1 MLEKNKYIIF
11 YEDDAFRIIH
21 ASTKEEAII
30 KFNEW
35 DKESVLKNDEFAAVV
50 YRKLSEWN
58 VADIV
63 EFYSRISDTV
73 IYGIYEVKETH
84 YTTYKK

>member
-1 MLEKNKYIIF
+1 MLAKNKYIIF
-11 YEDDAFRIIH
+11 YEDDAFRFVH
-21 ASTKEEAII
+21 ADTKEEAIV

-50 YRKLSEWN
+50 YRKLCEWTIE
-58 VADIV
+58 DII

-73 IYGIYEVKETH
+73 IYGIYKVDETI
-84 YTTYKK
+84 YTTYEK

>member
-11 YEDDAFRIIH
+11 YEDDAFRIVH
-21 ASTKEEAII
+21 ANTKEEAIV

-35 DKESVLKNDEFAAVV
+35 DKESILKNDEFAAVI

-58 VADIV
+58 IADIV

-84 YTTYKK
+84 YTTYEK

>member
-11 YEDDAFRIIH
+11 YEDDAFRIVH
-21 ASTKEEAII
+21 AHTKEEAIV

-35 DKESVLKNDEFAAVV
+35 DTESVLKNDEFAAVI

-58 VADIV
+58 ISDIV
-63 EFYSRISDTV
+63 EFYGRISDTV
-73 IYGIYEVKETH
+73 IRGIYEVKETH
-84 YTTYKK
+84 YTTYEK

>member
-35 DKESVLKNDEFAAVV
+35 DKESVLKND
-50 YRKLSEWN
+50 
-58 VADIV
+58 
-63 EFYSRISDTV
+63 
-73 IYGIYEVKETH
+73 
-84 YTTYKK
+84 

>member
-11 YEDDAFRIIH
+11 YEDDAFRIVH
-21 ASTKEEAII
+21 ANTTEEAIV

-35 DKESVLKNDEFAAVV
+35 DKESVLKNDEFAAVI

-58 VADIV
+58 VTDII

-84 YTTYKK
+84 YTTYEK

>member
-1 MLEKNKYIIF
+1 MLEMNKYIIF
-11 YEDDAFRIIH
+11 YEDDAFRFVH
-21 ASTKEEAII
+21 AHTKEEAIV
-30 KFNEW
+30 KFHEW

-58 VADIV
+58 IADIV

-84 YTTYKK
+84 YTTYEK